1 MANMRASI
9 PALDVGDTAGDDED
23 KNPCFHGAYVL
34 V

>member
-1 MANMRASI
+1 MANMRANI
-9 PALDVGDTAGDDED
+9 LAVGVGDMAGDDEG